1 MLEVLCRRKRIRNF
15 LNLYSS
21 DKWTEIIPYVVE
33 IAILN
38 LKNSFGTLLFDKDEF
53 KNILHNLKSPNQRET
68 TMNQTNYCTPSTQW
82 SNGAPTN
89 VVSRSNDNYNNKYY
103 QQSRSKSKPKSKGK
117 TYYNTM
123 PCNQYQQFNYSST
136 LNNKNK
142 YKNITSKIKEQ
153 VNVDKQLYFEKTGK
167 NQKSKEK
174 IEKKFPENQEKEEL
188 KDQAQPQFKSKSLQ
202 NYYKENSLNDQNK
215 KSLQEDKDKIP
226 KINSLSLSSFENTNA
241 INTEPNEVEVPQS
254 VERNE
259 NELTFKNNTVKGSQ
273 ICNNM
278 NQNENNL
285 DEVQNENQFQLSNI
299 SVSDQTK
306 QIFQNTM
313 KK

>member
-53 KNILHNLKSPNQRET
+53 KNILYNLKSPNQREI
-68 TMNQTNYCTPSTQW
+68 TMNKTNYYKPSTEW
-82 SNGAPTN
+82 RNGATTN
-89 VVSRSNDNYNNKYY
+89 VFYRSNDNYNNKYY

>member
-53 KNILHNLKSPNQRET
+53 KNILHNLKAPNKRET
-68 TMNQTNYCTPSTQW
+68 TMNKTNYYKPSTEW
-82 SNGAPTN
+82 RNGTTTN
-89 VVSRSNDNYNNKYY
+89 VIYRSNDNYNNKYY

-136 LNNKNK
+136 LNNNK

-153 VNVDKQLYFEKTGK
+153 VNVDKQLYFEKSGK
-167 NQKSKEK
+167 NQKKKEK
-174 IEKKFPENQEKEEL
+174 IENKFPDNQEKEEL
-188 KDQAQPQFKSKSLQ
+188 KEQSQPQFKSKSLQ
-202 NYYKENSLNDQNK
+202 NYYKENPLNEQNK

-226 KINSLSLSSFENTNA
+226 KINALSLSSFENTNA
-241 INTEPNEVEVPQS
+241 INIEPNEVEVPQS

-259 NELTFKNNTVKGSQ
+259 NELTFKNNTVTGSQ
-273 ICNNM
+273 ISNNM

-299 SVSDQTK
+299 SVSEQTK